1 MKHHD
6 ARDRSALGILLAST
20 LLMGVASASAP
31 GPTMAEM
38 QWHRRVVILSTPRAG
53 DAQCLAQER
62 ALSQWRGGDDR
73 DVSLVRIEGDA
84 VSGSSETAA
93 ELRDRYHLPAA
104 IFSVALIGKD
114 GHVALR
120 SRTLLTGAELE
131 AAIDAMPM
139 RRSGQR

>member
-1 MKHHD
+1 MHRGERAVD
-6 ARDRSALGILLAST
+6 AVGVLLQFEDRALGERR
-20 LLMGVASASAP
+20 G
-31 GPTMAEM
+31 
-38 QWHRRVVILSTPRAG
+38 QHRRVVILSTPRAG